1 MTQPSTPPAS
11 TPAASTPLADLL
23 LHPIRFRI
31 VQRVLGR
38 EVTTTDLKHD
48 LPDIPATTLY
58 RHVAAL
64 IEGGMLTVVRER
76 RIRGAIE
83 RTLTL
88 DQSTVARIDI
98 DEARAM
104 TPDQHRRGFL
114 LLLAQLTAGF
124 DRMVE
129 RGDLDARLEQ
139 FGYNQASLYVDA
151 ADLDSLREGV
161 RALIEPYL
169 QARPGKDRITWSI
182 ISLPDT

>member
-1 MTQPSTPPAS
+1 MTQPSTPR
-11 TPAASTPLADLL
+11 ASTPLADLL

-88 DQSTVARIDI
+88 DQAKAGRIGI

-104 TPDQHRRGFL
+104 TPDQHRHAL
-114 LLLAQLTAGF
+114 MLVLTQLAADF
-124 DRMVE
+124 DRLVE
-129 RGDLDARLEQ
+129 RGDLDTRLEQ
-139 FGYNQASLYVDA
+139 LDYNQASLYVDA
-151 ADLDSLREGV
+151 ADLDSLRKGIH
-161 RALIEPYL
+161 ALIEPYL

>member
-1 MTQPSTPPAS
+1 MTEPSTPM
-11 TPAASTPLADLL
+11 ADLL

-38 EVTTTDLKHD
+38 EVTTTDLKQD
-48 LPDIPATTLY
+48 LPDVPATTLY

-88 DQSTVARIDI
+88 DQATTGRIGI

-104 TPDQHRRGFL
+104 TPDQHRSAFL
-114 LLLAQLTAGF
+114 LVLTQLIADF

-139 FGYNQASLYVDA
+139 FGLNQASLYVDA
-151 ADLDSLREGV
+151 ADLDSLREGIG
-161 RALIEPYL
+161 ALIEPYL
-169 QARPGKDRITWSI
+169 QTQPGKDRITWSI

>member
-1 MTQPSTPPAS
+1 MTEP
-11 TPAASTPLADLL
+11 STPLADLL

-88 DQSTVARIDI
+88 DQSTAAGRIGI

-104 TPDQHRRGFL
+104 TPDQHRRAL
-114 LLLAQLTAGF
+114 LLVLTQLAADF
-124 DRMVE
+124 DRLVE
-129 RGDLDARLEQ
+129 RGDLDTRLEQ
-139 FGYNQASLYVDA
+139 FGLNQASLYVDA
-151 ADLDSLREGV
+151 ADLDTLRQGIH
-161 RALIEPYL
+161 ALVEPYL